1 MIVTLK
7 DISMP
12 SKDEGKEPSFS
23 LNDFRKWVGKQK
35 REAKSVKSKYKGS
48 IVESKLSLKR
58 LVTKMDVDQG
68 ELFEMAKDFK
78 RRGGTILECDGDN
91 ILLIE
96 VNSGTFRIPK
106 IFVTILSS
114 FGG

>member
-1 MIVTLK
+1 M
-7 DISMP
+7 SN
-12 SKDEGKEPSFS
+12 KDEGKEPNFS

-35 REAKSVKSKYKGS
+35 RESRSIKSKYKGS
-48 IVESKLSLKR
+48 IIESRLSLKR

-91 ILLIE
+91 ILLVE
-96 VNSGTFRIPK
+96 VRSGTFRIPK
-106 IFVTILSS
+106 LFVTILSS
-114 FGG
+114 FGE

>member
-1 MIVTLK
+1 MN
-7 DISMP
+7 
-12 SKDEGKEPSFS
+12 EPSFS
-23 LNDFRKWVGKQK
+23 LNDFRKWMSKQK
-35 REAKSVKSKYKGS
+35 VESSRKPKYRGA
-48 IVESKLSLKR
+48 IAESKLSLKR

-68 ELFEMAKDFK
+68 ELHEMAKDFK

-106 IFVTILSS
+106 FFVNILNAI
-114 FGG
+114 